1 MKCSLK
7 TILDPVV
14 VIMNEED
21 FKEMEERNAIY
32 YRLYY
37 RESENKIVV
46 VCMQW
51 FDEYDYDQSKF
62 ISDKKFESEE
72 VAQRIATIININGFS
87 PEIMCLLGLF
97 CGD

>member
-21 FKEMEERNAIY
+21 FKEMEERNEIY
-32 YRLYY
+32 YRLFY
-37 RESENKIVV
+37 RESENKVV
-46 VCMQW
+46 VACMQW

-62 ISDKKFESEE
+62 ITDKKFESEE
-72 VAQRIATIININGFS
+72 VAQRIATIININGFT
-87 PEIMCLLGLF
+87 PEMIALLEMF
-97 CGD
+97 E